1 MLLNPRRCAHRSNPH
16 ILCCMLCH
24 MTPSI
29 VMHVARNH
37 ISACIYVCKMNNDSS
52 IRESSSGVFVKEK
65 NKNIVRDEGKRQKN
79 VNAIWIARSDI
90 GILVVVVFYIEN
102 LVVGWRLRMHST
114 FRCAVHGNGLQWVA
128 VCDSDCNGL
137 QCVTVVA
144 MGCSVWQCFMVWYS
158 IVNCVATCCSVCVNS

>member
-1 MLLNPRRCAHRSNPH
+1 MRYAVKPSPMRSAQQSLIATDIQKSPIHTQKSPIHNQYSPMITPH
-16 ILCCMLCH
+16 IPRCVRCP

-37 ISACIYVCKMNNDSS
+37 ISACIYVCKMNNDRS

-128 VCDSDCNGL
+128 VCDSASWCG
-137 QCVTVVA
+137 TVL
-144 MGCSVWQCFMVWYS
+144 
-158 IVNCVATCCSVCVNS
+158 